1 MPQIT
6 GADGN
11 TLNYED
17 TGGEGHPIVLI
28 HGWPLNGTSWNN
40 QTGPLAEKGHRVI
53 TYDRRGFGS
62 SEPAE
67 RYDYDAL
74 AADVAA
80 LLEGLDLKEVTL
92 VGFSM
97 GGGEVARYVSAHGE
111 ERLRSVVFA
120 SGVPP
125 FLLKTVENPDGPLE
139 EAVANDMG
147 SQLQADRT
155 AFFEG
160 FMPGFYSA
168 GDRLCVTKEQLQ
180 ETIDMALQSGENAA
194 AACMDAFGATDFRE
208 DLPTISVP
216 TLVVH
221 GDSDGVVPFEGSG
234 QRTHEAIGHSELV
247 LIKGAPH
254 GLLVSHAK
262 EFNAALLDFLER

>member
-17 TGGEGHPIVLI
+17 TGGEGRPVVLI
-28 HGWPLNGTSWNN
+28 HGWPLNGKSWIN
-40 QTGPLAEKGHRVI
+40 QVDPLSAKGHRVI

-80 LLEGLDLKEVTL
+80 LLDGLDLQNVTL

-111 ERLRSVVFA
+111 ERLRGVVFA
-120 SGVPP
+120 AGVPP
-125 FLLKTVENPDGPLE
+125 FMLKTEENPDGPLE
-139 EAVANDMG
+139 EAQANDMEA
-147 SQLQADRT
+147 QLTADRE
-155 AFFEG
+155 AFFDG
-160 FMPGFYSA
+160 FTTGFYSA
-168 GDRLCVTKEQLQ
+168 GDELCVTEDQRQ
-180 ETIDMALQSGENAA
+180 DAVSMARESNQAA
-194 AACMDAFGATDFRE
+194 ALGCMAAFGTTDFRE
-208 DLPTISVP
+208 DLPSISVP
-216 TLVVH
+216 TLVLH
-221 GDSDGVVPFEGSG
+221 GDSDGVVPVEGSG
-234 QRTHEAIGHSELV
+234 QRTHEAIGHSELA

-254 GLLVSHAK
+254 GLNVSHAD
-262 EFNAALLDFLER
+262 EFNAALLDFLDR

>member
-17 TGGEGHPIVLI
+17 TGGEGRPVVLI
-28 HGWPLNGTSWNN
+28 HGWPLNGASWSN
-40 QTGPLAEKGHRVI
+40 QVGPLSEKGHRVI

-80 LLEGLDLKEVTL
+80 ILEGLDLKEVTL

-97 GGGEVARYVSAHGE
+97 GGGGVARYVSAHGE

-120 SGVPP
+120 AGVPP
-125 FLLKTVENPDGPLE
+125 YLLKTAENPDGPME
-139 EAVANDMG
+139 EAQANEME
-147 SQLQADRT
+147 SQLKADRK

-160 FMPGFYSA
+160 FTPGFYSA
-168 GDRLCVTKEQLQ
+168 GDQLCVTEEQLQ
-180 ETIDMALQSGENAA
+180 ETIAMALQSDENAA
-194 AACMDAFGATDFRE
+194 VACMAAFGTTDFRE

-216 TLVVH
+216 TLVIH
-221 GDSDGVVPFEGSG
+221 GDSDGVVPVEGSG
-234 QRTHEAIGHSELV
+234 QRTHEAISHSEFV
-247 LIKGAPH
+247 LIPGAPH
-254 GLLVSHAK
+254 GLIVSHAE
-262 EFNAALLDFLER
+262 EFNAALLDFLDR